1 MKALARI
8 AVLLISMA
16 LRGSRGR
23 LYGSVALL
31 LLGYLATP
39 GIALLLRRF
48 TDAALAGHAGTA
60 GTLAFGAVAL
70 LLAELMFGHF
80 AHLLYFELG
89 ELEESALQE
98 ELLTLS
104 NGTHGLENHD
114 SPEFA
119 DTLVLIREDLPKT
132 RAALEALLQLGG
144 LTLQILISTAI
155 LATLSPW
162 MVLLPLAAVPPVV
175 LGRRAQA
182 LVERAK
188 EQAAP
193 QIRLGRHLLALA
205 TTAASVKELRLC
217 GTETELL
224 ARHRAAWD
232 TTTATLRRAHVR
244 AAALRAAGQTVFA
257 AAYGGVVLLILWQA
271 GHGRAGLGDVVLV
284 ITLAAQVS
292 VQVAGALGLLTVLQ
306 GAGRIAERMADLRRW
321 SAGTV
326 RPGGER
332 AAPESLREGIRFE
345 NVGFGYPGSDHKV
358 LDGVDLFIPAGRTAA
373 LVGENGAGKSTVVKL
388 LCGLYQPT
396 EGRILV
402 DGVDLRELS
411 AEQWSR
417 RIAPLFQDFARLE
430 LLLRENVGVGARES
444 IGDDAVLTA
453 ALARARAERIVERVP
468 GGLDGLLGR
477 GYGDGAELSGGQW
490 QTLGL
495 ARCLVRRDPLLMLLD
510 EPASALDAAAE
521 NSLFERFGDEAALA
535 ARARGAVTLF
545 VSHRFSTV
553 RMADLI
559 VVLENGR
566 VLESGSHAELMA
578 NDLTYRELY
587 DLQARAYR

>member
-1 MKALARI
+1 MKALVRTP
-8 AVLLISMA
+8 VLLLSMA
-16 LRGSRGR
+16 RQGGRGR
-23 LYGSVALL
+23 LAGSILLL

-39 GIALLLRRF
+39 GIALVLRRL

-60 GTLAFGAVAL
+60 GTLALGAVAL

-89 ELEESALQE
+89 ELAEATLQE
-98 ELLTLS
+98 ELLTLA

-119 DTLVLIREDLPKT
+119 DTLVLVREDLPKT
-132 RAALEALLQLGG
+132 RSALEALLQLGG
-144 LTLQILISTAI
+144 LTVQTLITTVILG
-155 LATLSPW
+155 TLNPW
-162 MVLLPLAAVPPVV
+162 MALLPLAAVPPVV
-175 LGRRAQA
+175 LGRRAQD

-188 EQAAP
+188 ERAAP
-193 QIRLGRHLLALA
+193 QIRLSRHLLTLA
-205 TTAASVKELRLC
+205 TSAASVKELRLC

-224 ARHRAAWD
+224 ERHRAGWD
-232 TTTATLRRAHVR
+232 ATTATLQRAHLR
-244 AAALRAAGQTVFA
+244 AAVLRAAGQTVFA
-257 AAYGGVVLLILWQA
+257 AAYGGVILLILWQA
-271 GHGRAGLGDVVLV
+271 VHGRAGLGDVVLV
-284 ITLAAQVS
+284 ITLAVQVS
-292 VQVAGALGLLTVLQ
+292 VQVASALGLLTVLQ

-321 SAGTV
+321 SAGML

-332 AAPESLREGIRFE
+332 PAPAVLREGIRFE
-345 NVGFGYPGSDHKV
+345 NVGFGYPGSGTKV
-358 LDGVDLFIPAGRTAA
+358 LDGVDLFLPAGRTVA
-373 LVGENGAGKSTVVKL
+373 LVGENGAGKSTMVKL

-402 DGVDLRELS
+402 DGVDLRDLS

-430 LLLRENVGVGARES
+430 LLLRENVGVGAVAS
-444 IGDDAVLTA
+444 IEDDAVLTA
-453 ALARARAERIVERVP
+453 ALARAGAERIVARVP

-495 ARCLVRRDPLLMLLD
+495 ARCLVRPEPLLMLLD
-510 EPASALDAAAE
+510 EPAAALDAAAE
-521 NSLFERFGDEAALA
+521 SNVFERFGDSAGRA
-535 ARARGAVTLF
+535 ARERGAVTLF

-578 NDLTYRELY
+578 NDLTYRELF